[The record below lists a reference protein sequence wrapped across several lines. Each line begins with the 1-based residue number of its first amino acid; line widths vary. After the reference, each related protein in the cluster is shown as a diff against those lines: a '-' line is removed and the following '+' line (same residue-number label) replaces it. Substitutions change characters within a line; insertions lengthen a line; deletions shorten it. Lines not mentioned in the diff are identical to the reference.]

1 MVLMIHKVAIAAGVR
16 IPFARSNSA
25 YLELSNLTML
35 SDVLRG
41 LVHKTNLQ
49 GVRLG
54 EVAGGAVMKHARDW
68 NLVREAVLSSDL
80 DPATPAYDIQ
90 QACGT
95 GLEAAILVA
104 NKIALG
110 QIEAGI
116 ACGTDTTSDA
126 PIAVN
131 R

>member
-1 MVLMIHKVAIAAGVR
+1 MLNGSIRKVAIVAANR
-16 IPFARSNSA
+16 IPFARSGTVYS
-25 YLELSNLTML
+25 ELTNLTML
-35 SDVLRG
+35 TDVLRG
-41 LVHKTNLQ
+41 LVHQSGLR
-49 GVRLG
+49 GIRLG
-54 EVAGGAVMKHARDW
+54 EVVGGAVMKHSRDW

-110 QIEAGI
+110 QIDAGI
-116 ACGTDTTSDA
+116 
-126 PIAVN
+126 
-131 R
+131 